1 MKLRLI
7 RHATLQIELAGQ
19 QLLVDP
25 MLADPGTFNSLT
37 FGASAK
43 RNPTVA
49 LPCSIE
55 TLLQPDLVLVSHS
68 HFDHCDSVAMTHLP
82 KQLPLICQPT
92 DQARFQRA
100 GFRQVIPAISSPLN
114 VNGLEI
120 FRVGGRHGQGLL
132 GRVMGPVSGFMI
144 KAEHEPL
151 LYIAGDTVWEPTL
164 QTVLEQHHPDV
175 IVLNTGAAQFNLGAP
190 ITMTACDVEMVCRAA
205 PWAKI
210 IAVHLEAINH
220 CRLKRQGMANYVI
233 NANLTEQVSI
243 PADGE
248 SLNW

>member
-1 MKLRLI
+1 MNLLLI

-25 MLADPGTFNSLT
+25 MLANPGTFNSLT
-37 FGASAK
+37 FGASAE

-49 LPCSIE
+49 LPCPVE
-55 TLLQPDLVLVSHS
+55 TLLQPDLILVTHS
-68 HFDHCDSVAMTHLP
+68 HFDHFDSVAITCLP

-92 DQARFQRA
+92 DQANFQRA
-100 GFRQVIPAISSPLN
+100 GFTRVIPVVSSPLS

-132 GRVMGPVSGFMI
+132 GRAMGPVSGFLI

-151 LYIAGDTVWEPTL
+151 LYIAGDTIWEPAL
-164 QTVLEQHHPDV
+164 QAVLEQYHPEI

-190 ITMTACDVEMVCRAA
+190 ITMTASDVEKVCRAA
-205 PWAKI
+205 PQAKI
-210 IAVHLEAINH
+210 VAVHLEAINH
-220 CRLKRQGMANYVI
+220 CRLKRQELANYVI
-233 NANLTEQVSI
+233 KANLAEQVSI

-248 SLNW
+248 LLTW